1 MVGIKPPIF
10 LKMVTM
16 NGYTTFQIIKA
27 LNIPR
32 ERLKDWM
39 EKGFVKPSLQQAR
52 GKGTKALF
60 SLLDVY
66 SLAIFKHL
74 IEECHFSR
82 DSASH
87 LSSLWLDYIYNFPYE
102 QGKEISDRQISDLLS
117 NELIFISDREP
128 DFIYPAD
135 KEKKGE
141 RKMIYSPFS
150 FHGKGEDFLKSIT
163 NHLTPFVEKNTW
175 EDIHIVNFKIIREK
189 VDAAL
194 AS

>member
-1 MVGIKPPIF
+1 
-10 LKMVTM
+10 M
-16 NGYTTFQIIKA
+16 NGYTTFKIIKA

-66 SLAIFKHL
+66 ALALFKHL

-82 DSASH
+82 DAASH
-87 LSSLWLDYIYNFPYE
+87 FSSMWLEYIYNFPYE
-102 QGKEISDRQISDLLS
+102 HGKEIPDRALSDLLS
-117 NELIFISDREP
+117 NELIFISNREP
-128 DFIYPAD
+128 GLINASS
-135 KEKKGE
+135 KEKQEIKDV
-141 RKMIYSPFS
+141 RKMMYSPFS
-150 FHGKGEDFLKSIT
+150 FHGKSEELLNSIT
-163 NHLTPFVEKNTW
+163 NHLKPFVEKNTW
-175 EDIHIVNFKIIREK
+175 EDIHIVNFKRIRET

-194 AS
+194 TR

>member
-1 MVGIKPPIF
+1 
-10 LKMVTM
+10 M

-66 SLAIFKHL
+66 SLALFKHL

-82 DSASH
+82 DAASH
-87 LSSLWLDYIYNFPYE
+87 FSSMWLQYIYNFPYE
-102 QGKEISDRQISDLLS
+102 HGKEIPDRAISELLS
-117 NELIFISDREP
+117 NELIFISKRDP
-128 DFIYPAD
+128 DLINSSD
-135 KEKKGE
+135 KEKQEKKDE

-150 FHGKGEDFLKSIT
+150 FHGKSEDLLNSIT
-163 NHLTPFVEKNTW
+163 NHLKPFVEKNTW
-175 EDIHIVNFKIIREK
+175 EDIHIVNFKKIREN

-194 AS
+194 TS

>member
-1 MVGIKPPIF
+1 MK
-10 LKMVTM
+10 
-16 NGYTTFQIIKA
+16 GYTTFQIIKA

-66 SLAIFKHL
+66 SLALFKHL

-82 DSASH
+82 DAGSQF
-87 LSSLWLDYIYNFPYE
+87 SSLWLEYIYNFPYE
-102 QGKEISDRQISDLLS
+102 EGKEIPDRAISDLLS
-117 NELIFISDREP
+117 NELIFISNREA
-128 DFIYPAD
+128 DVINTSD
-135 KEKKGE
+135 KEKQEKKDK
-141 RKMIYSPFS
+141 RKMMYSPFS
-150 FHGKGEDFLKSIT
+150 FHGKSEDLFNSIT
-163 NHLTPFVEKNTW
+163 NHLKPSVEKNTW
-175 EDIHIVNFKIIREK
+175 EDIHIVNFKKIREK

-194 AS
+194 TR

>member
-1 MVGIKPPIF
+1 MK
-10 LKMVTM
+10 
-16 NGYTTFQIIKA
+16 GYTTFQIVKA

-66 SLAIFKHL
+66 ALALFKHL
-74 IEECHFSR
+74 IEECHFTR
-82 DSASH
+82 DAASQF
-87 LSSLWLDYIYNFPYE
+87 SSLWLEYIYNFPYE
-102 QGKEISDRQISDLLS
+102 EGKEIPDRAISDLLS
-117 NELIFISDREP
+117 NELIYISNREA
-128 DFIYPAD
+128 DVINASD
-135 KEKKGE
+135 KENQEKTDK
-141 RKMIYSPFS
+141 RKMMYSPFS
-150 FHGKGEDFLKSIT
+150 FYGKSEDLFNSIT
-163 NHLTPFVEKNTW
+163 SHLKPYVEKKTW
-175 EDIHIVNFKIIREK
+175 EDIHIVNFKKIRET

>member
-1 MVGIKPPIF
+1 
-10 LKMVTM
+10 M

-32 ERLKDWM
+32 ERLKGWM
-39 EKGFVKPSLQQAR
+39 EKGFVKPSLRQAQ

-66 SLAIFKHL
+66 SLALFKHL

-82 DSASH
+82 DAASH
-87 LSSLWLDYIYNFPYE
+87 FSSMWLEYIYNFPLE
-102 QGKEISDRQISDLLS
+102 QVNKISDRTISDLLS
-117 NELIFISDREP
+117 NELIFISSRKPE
-128 DFIYPAD
+128 FVNSSD
-135 KEKKGE
+135 KEGHETIDE

-150 FHGKGEDFLKSIT
+150 FQGKNEDFLNSIT
-163 NHLTPFVEKNTW
+163 SHLKPIVEKNTW
-175 EDIHIVNFKIIREK
+175 EDIHIVNFKRIRGK

>member
-1 MVGIKPPIF
+1 
-10 LKMVTM
+10 M

-39 EKGFVKPSLQQAR
+39 EKGFVKPSLQQAQ

-66 SLAIFKHL
+66 SLALFKHL

-82 DSASH
+82 DAASRF
-87 LSSLWLDYIYNFPYE
+87 SSMWLDYIYNFPYE
-102 QGKEISDRQISDLLS
+102 HGKEISDREISDLLS
-117 NELIFISDREP
+117 NELIFISEMETDS
-128 DFIYPAD
+128 IYPSD
-135 KEKKGE
+135 KEKEEKKGE

-163 NHLTPFVEKNTW
+163 NHLTPFVENNRW
-175 EDIHIVNFKIIREK
+175 EDIHIVNFKRIREQ
-189 VDAAL
+189 VDTAL
-194 AS
+194 TS

>member
-1 MVGIKPPIF
+1 MK
-10 LKMVTM
+10 
-16 NGYTTFQIIKA
+16 GYSTFQIIRA

-39 EKGFVKPSLQQAR
+39 EKGFLKPSLQQAR

-66 SLAIFKHL
+66 SLALFKHL

-82 DSASH
+82 DAASH
-87 LSSLWLDYIYNFPYE
+87 FSSMWLDYIYNFPYDH
-102 QGKEISDRQISDLLS
+102 GKEISDREILALLS
-117 NELIFISDREP
+117 NELIFISERET
-128 DFIYPAD
+128 DFVYPSD
-135 KEKKGE
+135 KEKEEKKGE

-150 FHGKGEDFLKSIT
+150 FHGKSEDFLKSIT
-163 NHLTPFVEKNTW
+163 NHLTHFVEKNTW
-175 EDIHIVNFKIIREK
+175 EDIHIVNFKRIREK